1 MMKNIK
7 RLRKKPR
14 MSMKLSESYGLNA
27 PKSHVLGLSPHC
39 GSISYEGKDL
49 MDLTSGSLSF
59 RFLVLLSFEDMVYSS
74 IRYCQ
79 ITLKSTLKEN

>member
-14 MSMKLSESYGLNA
+14 MSMKLRSESYGLNA

-39 GSISYEGKDL
+39 GSISYKGKAL
-49 MDLTSGSLSF
+49 MDLTSGRVCPFAS
-59 RFLVLLSFEDMVYSS
+59 
-74 IRYCQ
+74 
-79 ITLKSTLKEN
+79 